1 MLDMFS
7 MGSASRRV
15 FAPESG
21 PRTQDGKGM
30 SAGSI
35 TRGTAAT
42 AEQAPT
48 ARTRTLNEV
57 PARPGG
63 AFVVY
68 WMTAFRRLSWNHALD
83 RAVALATRHAR
94 PLIILEALRVD
105 YPWSSARTHRFIMDG
120 MADHARR
127 LSRTPVAYFP
137 FVEPSAG
144 AGRGLLEALAAD
156 AVAVVGDDWPGF
168 FHPRMLAAAARL
180 PCRVEVVDSCGLLPL
195 RAASRAFPTA
205 HAFRRFL
212 QGVLP
217 AHLADMPDPEPLRR
231 LPAARPPI
239 PSAVLERWSPTPLTV
254 LESGPPDL
262 RFARA
267 VAPVTLRGG
276 AAAATERLDGWL
288 ATRLSR
294 YAEERNAP
302 DADAA
307 SGLSSYLHFGHTSTW
322 QILARLAAAEGW
334 APDRVARTPTGR
346 REGWWGVGRSAEAFL
361 DQLVT
366 WRELG
371 LNAAVHLPGYQAYE
385 SVPDWA
391 RRTLAEHA
399 ADHRPHRY
407 DLADLD
413 GGRTHDRLWN
423 AAQRQLREE
432 GTIDGYLRMLWGK
445 KVLEWSPSPEAAA
458 ETLIEL
464 NNRYALDGRD
474 PNSYSGIYWC
484 FGRYDRPWGPSRAIF
499 GTVRYMSSANTARR
513 LPLAKYLDQYG
524 S

>member
-1 MLDMFS
+1 M
-7 MGSASRRV
+7 R
-15 FAPESG
+15 P
-21 PRTQDGKGM
+21 
-30 SAGSI
+30 
-35 TRGTAAT
+35 
-42 AEQAPT
+42 
-48 ARTRTLNEV
+48 LNDV
-57 PARPGG
+57 PVRPGG
-63 AFVVY
+63 GFVVY

-83 RAVALATRHAR
+83 HAIALAARHGR
-94 PLIILEALRVD
+94 PLIVLEALRGD
-105 YPWSSARTHRFIMDG
+105 YPWSSARFHRFVMDG

-127 LSRTPVAYFP
+127 LAPTRVAYFP
-137 FVEPSAG
+137 YVEPRAG
-144 AGRGLLEALAAD
+144 AGQGLLRALAAD

-168 FHPRMLAAAARL
+168 FHPRMLSATARL

-195 RAASRAFPTA
+195 RAAERAFPTA

-217 AHLADMPDPEPLRR
+217 AHLTDMPDPEPLRR
-231 LPAARPPI
+231 LPAGRAEI
-239 PSAVLERWSPTPLTV
+239 PGAILERWPATPLPV
-254 LESGPPDL
+254 LESGLPDL
-262 RFARA
+262 PFACDVPPAA
-267 VAPVTLRGG
+267 VRGG
-276 AAAATERLDGWL
+276 AVAGTERLDGFL

-307 SGLSSYLHFGHTSTW
+307 SGLSPYLHFGHISTW
-322 QILARLAAAEGW
+322 QILARLAHAEGW
-334 APDRVARTPTGR
+334 APDRVARKATGR
-346 REGWWGVGRSAEAFL
+346 REGWWGMGRSAEAFL
-361 DQLVT
+361 DELVT

-371 LNAAVHLPGYQAYE
+371 LNAAVHLPGYQSFA

-413 GGRTHDRLWN
+413 GGGTHDRLWN

-432 GTIDGYLRMLWGK
+432 GTIQSYLRMLWGK
-445 KVLEWSPSPEAAA
+445 KVLEWSRTPESAAA
-458 ETLIEL
+458 ALIEL

-484 FGRYDRPWGPSRAIF
+484 FGRYDRPWGPRRPIF
-499 GTVRYMSSANTARR
+499 GTVRYMSSANTARK
-513 LPLAKYLDQYG
+513 LPLAEYLHRFG